1 MTERVQRRM
10 LAELQTENRILR
22 QQVGNALA
30 KLLAEIKSSNMPFKL
45 LTLEKLLAEN
55 KALREMLAENKSL
68 KMPMPAGRH
77 RCPTC
82 NNLCCNE

>member
-30 KLLAEIKSSNMPFKL
+30 KLLAE
-45 LTLEKLLAEN
+45 
-55 KALREMLAENKSL
+55 NKSL